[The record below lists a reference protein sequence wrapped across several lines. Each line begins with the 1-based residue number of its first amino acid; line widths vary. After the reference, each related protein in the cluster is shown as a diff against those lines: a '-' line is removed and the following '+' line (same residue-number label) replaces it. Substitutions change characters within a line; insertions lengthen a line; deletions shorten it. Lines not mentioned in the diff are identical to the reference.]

1 MYKKKRVPEEENFVG
16 WLHNVNKPKGLN
28 TLKNNIR
35 RKTRIYNAFVLIFW
49 REYSLWIFLHTL
61 FVVFFCFFIVKDH
74 FYIIKIFETFFCF
87 HNILVEVNSNLFE
100 LIHINKNMKTKE
112 MKDQTDLFL
121 KILIWNTQKNT
132 ASISCV

>member
-1 MYKKKRVPEEENFVG
+1 MYKKNVPGEENFVG

-35 RKTRIYNAFVLIFW
+35 RKARIYNAFVLIFW
-49 REYSLWIFLHTL
+49 RECSLWIFLHTL
-61 FVVFFCFFIVKDH
+61 FVVFFFVFVKDH